1 MPLSIPPGF
10 AQCSI
15 ELQNSGDPEP
25 WYVTHGIDVSDA
37 GGDFTGAGRQVMEA
51 FFAGWGTYL
60 RPATRIT
67 SVYMTIGSDGGNYT
81 INVTPTTPLV
91 GTSAAEKL
99 PQNCAV
105 LVQKQT
111 LRPGRAGKGRC
122 FLPGIVAENS
132 VDEVGVI
139 SGGALPGLQTAADAW
154 MEVLTDLGS
163 PFSLPMV
170 LLHNQGIPGGSTP
183 SPVEALRV
191 DTRIATQRRRL
202 RR

>member
-1 MPLSIPPGF
+1 MPLAIPPGY

-15 ELQNSGDPEP
+15 EIQNSGDPEP
-25 WYVTHGIDVSDA
+25 WYVTHGIDVTGV
-37 GGDFTGAGRQVMEA
+37 GGDYTPAGQVVMAA
-51 FFAGWGTYL
+51 FAAGWVTYL
-60 RPATRIT
+60 RSTSRVT
-67 SVYMTIGSDGGNYT
+67 SVYMTIGNDGPNYT
-81 INVTPTTPLV
+81 LNVTPASAIV
-91 GTSAAEKL
+91 GTSTAEKL

-139 SGGALPGLQTAADAW
+139 SGGALPGLQTAANDW
-154 MEVLTDLGS
+154 LDFLTAPTAGPS
-163 PFSLPMV
+163 VPMV

-183 SPVEALRV
+183 SEVTALRV